1 MNEKMMQ
8 EIIGKYPSEAL
19 GEEGLVLF
27 DREVKTAN
35 RRLDIVL
42 KDSKGRLVLL
52 DVQKGPLDS
61 GKIDQ
66 HKDFCMEFS
75 RSNPYFHIRIMCVA
89 NYISTLQKDFLHHR
103 SCEFREIS
111 QKKLEEIAEKY
122 GLLQKDQSISTIE
135 HRNIKGHSEKKN
147 SIRILILEDDP
158 TSGQLLTN
166 FLKPYGN
173 CDLVTDGKSAVEFF
187 RKAIRA
193 NDGYKLILVDIMVPG
208 TFGHDVVRMIRE
220 MERKEDIPLEK
231 KAKVIMTTSLSDPDN
246 IIESFK
252 ADCDSYLIKPIRK
265 AKLINEIKSLGISI
279 DSGNNTAR
287 LS

>member
-27 DREVKTAN
+27 DREVKTGN

-42 KDSKGRLVLL
+42 KDSKGGLVLL

-61 GKIDQ
+61 NKIDQ
-66 HKDFCMEFS
+66 HKDFCMGFS
-75 RSNPYFHIRIMCVA
+75 RSNPYFQIRIMYVA
-89 NYISTLQKDFLHHR
+89 TYISTLQKDFLHDRGHE
-103 SCEFREIS
+103 CRELS

-122 GLLQKDQSISTIE
+122 GLLYKDHSMSNTSEQ
-135 HRNIKGHSEKKN
+135 NIKGHSEKKD

-158 TSGQLLTN
+158 TSGKLLTS
-166 FLKPYGN
+166 FLKPFGN

-187 RKAIRA
+187 QKAIRA
-193 NDGYKLILVDIMVPG
+193 DDGYRLILVDIMVPE
-208 TFGHDVVRMIRE
+208 TVGHDVVRMIRE
-220 MERKEDIPLEK
+220 MERKEGIPLEK

-252 ADCDSYLIKPIRK
+252 ARCDSYLIKPIRK
-265 AKLINEIKSLGISI
+265 AKLISEIKSLGISI
-279 DSGNNTAR
+279 DAVQ
-287 LS
+287 

>member
-1 MNEKMMQ
+1 MMQ

-42 KDSKGRLVLL
+42 KDSKGCLVLL

-75 RSNPYFHIRIMCVA
+75 RSNPYFQIRIMYVA
-89 NYISTLQKDFLHHR
+89 NYISTLQKDILHQR
-103 SCEFREIS
+103 GYEFKELS
-111 QKKLEEIAEKY
+111 QKKIEEIAEKY
-122 GLLQKDQSISTIE
+122 GLLHKDRFMSNIE
-135 HRNIKGHSEKKN
+135 EQNIKGHSEKKD

-166 FLKPYGN
+166 LLKPYGN

-187 RKAIRA
+187 QKAIRD
-193 NDGYKLILVDIMVPG
+193 NDGYQLILVDIMVSE
-208 TFGHDVVRMIRE
+208 TLGHDVVRMIRE
-220 MERKEDIPLEK
+220 MERKEGTPLDK

-252 ADCDSYLIKPIRK
+252 ANCDSYLIKPIRK
-265 AKLINEIKSLGISI
+265 AKLINEMKSLGIVVKEQ
-279 DSGNNTAR
+279 
-287 LS
+287 